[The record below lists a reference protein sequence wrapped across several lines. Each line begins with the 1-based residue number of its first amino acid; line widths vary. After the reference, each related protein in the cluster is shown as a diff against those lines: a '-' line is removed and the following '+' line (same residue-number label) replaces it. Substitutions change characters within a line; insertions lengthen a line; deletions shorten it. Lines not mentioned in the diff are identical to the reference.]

1 MFLLNHELPPK
12 YVLSFYFPSK
22 KTIIVMNQ
30 FTLKL
35 IRMLSKISQLE
46 EDGDIRKLSE
56 LNMSKNLFIGDL
68 TLTGRGGNLTCGLM
82 FPVVGQMLY
91 SPAFL
96 FLSE

>member
-1 MFLLNHELPPK
+1 
-12 YVLSFYFPSK
+12 
-22 KTIIVMNQ
+22 MNQ

-68 TLTGRGGNLTCGLM
+68 TLTGRGGNLACGLM

-96 FLSE
+96 FLSEWGPCQAPGGTCDRLCMVQVASLGC

>member
-1 MFLLNHELPPK
+1 
-12 YVLSFYFPSK
+12 
-22 KTIIVMNQ
+22 MNQ